1 MFNCVNNAF
10 KLEKMVYQTR
20 TAGAAVGTMFDAFCK
35 TMSKSNVA
43 RQSARDVVKQTAD
56 KAKKL
61 EEIANKIL
69 KNSKSNA
76 IPKVRVKGVNSTA
89 SKIKKKFIELENK
102 GYEAS
107 REKVQ
112 EIFFGNGVGELVGD
126 SYGFRYILQNEKS
139 GNIESSI
146 KLYESILNFQRKHPR
161 KFRITGFEDYYGKG
175 IKPYGNE
182 AIRDKY
188 AELQY
193 RTSLGKRK
201 ETLAAFTEKPSGY
214 TRTNINVR
222 INGVNTEIQ
231 IGGLHT
237 TKWGDVEHI
246 LYDMRQGK
254 PLDMSKYT
262 QEQKELAYKIRNAY
276 KEVLKRKTGQTAE
289 KFSQEYLTKV
299 WDTSRKAEI
308 LNSKEPLFP
317 VFPQG
322 YPEILKAEN
331 ILKLAHD

>member
-10 KLEKMVYQTR
+10 RLGKIVYTTK
-20 TAGAAVGTMFDAFCK
+20 TAGATASTMFDAFCK

-43 RQSARDVVKQTAD
+43 RQSAREVVKQTAD
-56 KAKKL
+56 KAEKL
-61 EEIANKIL
+61 ETIANKIL
-69 KNSKSNA
+69 KNSKLNA

-89 SKIKKKFIELENK
+89 SKIKKNFFELENK

-107 REKVQ
+107 REKVH

-126 SYGFRYILQNEKS
+126 SYGFRYILKNEKS

-161 KFRITGFEDYYGKG
+161 NFRITGFEDYYGKG

-182 AIRDKY
+182 TIRDKY

-193 RTSLGKRK
+193 CTSLGKRK
-201 ETLAAFTEKPSGY
+201 ETIAAFTEKPSGY
-214 TRTNINVR
+214 TRTNINVK

-254 PLDMSKYT
+254 FLDMYIYT
-262 QEQKELAYKIRNAY
+262 QEQKELAYKIRDAY